1 MTTRSLSFSSLR
13 ALASARRRDLA
24 GSWSNIAD
32 RDLHRTASDLL
43 AAAYDDGAWAGHRA
57 HSPVARIAEPVAA
70 PVDLEARRNA
80 KSATPVTSPATPA
93 PRPAASH
100 ARAS

>member
-43 AAAYDDGAWAGHRA
+43 AAAYDDGAWADDRA
-57 HSPVARIAEPVAA
+57 HSSATRIAEPVAA

-80 KSATPVTSPATPA
+80 KTATPA
-93 PRPAASH
+93 PGAPTPAPSPATSH